1 MHHSRGENIF
11 NIVNIFFM
19 VLFSIICVYPFIYIL
34 AISFNDGFDAMRGG
48 IYFFPRQFTI
58 QNYLTVF
65 RNDNMLSATMV
76 SVYRTVTGTILTVLG
91 CATFAFALT
100 KNDLPGRRW
109 INWLIIVPM
118 YFGAGLIPT
127 FMVYRGL
134 GLVDTLLVYIIPY
147 IYVPFRILLLR
158 TYYNGMDIALEESAM
173 IDGANYFTI
182 FFRIFFPLSA
192 PALATI
198 ALLTGVHHWNDWFIG
213 TVYVYSAD
221 KWPLQTLLL
230 SILHGAEI
238 GNQMMEQGTY
248 MGPVKN
254 IQITVESIK
263 MAMLM
268 ITVVPIV
275 AIYPFLQRYFVSG
288 LMIGSLKG

>member
-1 MHHSRGENIF
+1 
-11 NIVNIFFM
+11 
-19 VLFSIICVYPFIYIL
+19 
-34 AISFNDGFDAMRGG
+34 
-48 IYFFPRQFTI
+48 
-58 QNYLTVF
+58 
-65 RNDNMLSATMV
+65 
-76 SVYRTVTGTILTVLG
+76 
-91 CATFAFALT
+91 
-100 KNDLPGRRW
+100 
-109 INWLIIVPM
+109 M

-134 GLVDTLLVYIIPY
+134 GLVDTLFVYVIPY

-158 TYYNGMDIALEESAM
+158 TYYSGMDIALEESAQ

-198 ALLTGVHHWNDWFIG
+198 ALLTGVYHWNDWFLG

-221 KWPLQTLLL
+221 KWPMQTLLL

-248 MGPVKN
+248 RGPVKN